1 MAAPHHGARTG
12 LNPKTLL
19 LVNPNTV
26 IISAGV
32 DNSYGHPYGVAVQ
45 AYQQVAKH
53 VFCTIAEEGK
63 CLLTRRIGGDF
74 HTHLVQ
80 HFAPVEKAL

>member
-1 MAAPHHGARTG
+1 V
-12 LNPKTLL
+12 L
-19 LVNPNTV
+19 
-26 IISAGV
+26 ISAGI
-32 DNSYGHPYGVAVQ
+32 DNSYGHLYGVAVE

-53 VFCTIAEEGK
+53 VYCTIAEEGK
-63 CLLTRRIGGDF
+63 CLLTRRMNNDF